1 MLSLTRILNS
11 SRLLKAL
18 TGVTKQEFEILLAVF
33 AQILIEAAIS
43 KPRQRAFGGGD
54 KSILETPAHKLL
66 YILFYIKVY
75 PTYDVAGAFFGA
87 VRSAAFAWTKKF
99 LPLLEKT
106 LGRTVE
112 MPKRQIHSVEE
123 FIEAFPDIK
132 DIFVD
137 GTERPTQRPKNY
149 NSQRKKYSGKKKRHT
164 RKNAIIVDEKK
175 KILFLSPTKDGR
187 VHDLKQLKK
196 TGVHQKIPKGVT
208 MWGDKGYQGLKKS
221 VPPGVNVITPH
232 KKPKKGELSQAQK
245 EENKV
250 ISGIRIVV
258 EHAIGGIKRY
268 KAVADIYRNRR
279 NQDDSFIM
287 VSAGLWNLH
296 LAQA

>member
-1 MLSLTRILNS
+1 MLDIVRILNC

-18 TGVTKQEFEILLAVF
+18 TGVTKSEFDILLPTF
-33 AQILIEAAIS
+33 TRLLIEKATS

-54 KSILETPAHKLL
+54 KSLLETPAHKLF

-87 VRSAAFAWTKKF
+87 VRSAAFAWTQKY
-99 LPLLEKT
+99 LPILEKT
-106 LGRTVE
+106 LGHTVE

-123 FIEAFPDIK
+123 FMRAFQDVK

-137 GTERPTQRPKNY
+137 GTERPMQRPKSY
-149 NSQRKKYSGKKKRHT
+149 KSQKKKYSGKKKRHT
-164 RKNAIIVDEKK
+164 RKTTIIVDEKK
-175 KILFLSPTKDGR
+175 KVLFLSPTKDGR
-187 VHDLKQLKK
+187 VHDFKQLEK
-196 TGVHQKIPKGVT
+196 TGIPSKIPKGVT
-208 MWGDKGYQGLKKS
+208 VWGDKGYQGLNQR
-221 VPPGVNVITPH
+221 VPAGVNVITPH
-232 KKPKKGELSQAQK
+232 KKPRKGELSAKQK

-268 KAVADIYRNRR
+268 KAVSDIYRNRR
-279 NQDDSFIM
+279 NQDTSYM
-287 VSAGLWNLH
+287 RVAAGLWNLH
-296 LAQA
+296 LAQT